1 MLQSYRPRPGRTLRG
16 SHMPPVAS
24 LAAAL
29 LAALALA
36 CGGDPPETTEPFYCP
51 GPGFRCPCA
60 STFGCPSGEVCEAN
74 VCEPPSADAGDDL
87 AEDPPDDVD
96 AGADLID
103 DGADATEDAT
113 DAGSDAT
120 PDADAA
126 PDGETDASDDRGP
139 DAPTCPDDRFDERV
153 GPIDDTNDRATAAVA
168 IEEGVTAELISCPG
182 DADWFS
188 ISPDEHSVIRVDVYA
203 DDPLDM
209 RLWNRAGT
217 QERAVAAAIEGGYR
231 LTYETVPA
239 APYAISIEGGDEA
252 IEYELEY
259 ETTRVACADDAADSG
274 GGDDVREDATA
285 VVSGAVVAAVFC
297 DTDDAERDWYA
308 LDVLAGHVVSAT
320 LSFRDYDPSLSGTT
334 LGLQLFRG
342 SDAGAI
348 LSPVSAGAEVSIET
362 DVLVAGRYYLAV
374 RSVSS
379 GEGAYDL
386 RVLIEPSESCDF
398 DTVHEDDATEVLAAA
413 VPLTFGVDG
422 SVATD
427 LNGLVLCEDDSADVF
442 AFPLDA
448 HQRVTIEVE
457 LNDGAADLRVQAYG
471 EGQSPS
477 SVPLLEREG
486 DVYRTTYS
494 SDEDGLHYVR
504 IEQGAVLR
512 RTFYELRIQRAA
524 CVFDDYERNDTAAEA
539 HSITSRSFE
548 DLAVDFCEG
557 DQVDWYRREAFAHR
571 SHAVRVENVG
581 DEDIAYALFRAP
593 QAMPDAWCE
602 ADTEC
607 APGERC
613 LGQRGCAEPLAPG
626 WVEVSPSSAER
637 RSFDPGDDPGFY
649 YLAVESP
656 SPGAEGSYALRW
668 TDEPATCPA
677 SVADNHSLGDARA
690 LDPATVFPVQASLCR
705 VNAGSA
711 RDDYYE
717 LELAANTR
725 AAVFLSGAAG
735 DLIEVRDCANPGEVL
750 ASSTSGSLVYVA
762 TSAASPELACF
773 LLRGTAARFAEG
785 AHLVDYSMTVGF
797 SDADAECAE
806 DAAEPNNTD
815 ETATPL
821 AAGLVRHG
829 SVLYAGGGR
838 SVCVG
843 DRDAYSLT
851 LGAGDRLRASVFH
864 DAIVGD
870 LGIELRGPCL
880 ASCPALASAA
890 TAASPEVLEYVV
902 EDAGRYVIAVQ
913 RTSGAAH
920 QRYDLA
926 VEVDSGCEPDA
937 FEVNDQ
943 PVLATDFGELGSE
956 ALNLCAVAP
965 EEPDVDWFSTY
976 LAVGDTLTANAFFD
990 VAHGNIDLFVL
1001 FDGAIVAQAVGST
1014 GVEAVSHVAT
1024 VAGTYQLGVAA
1035 RGARDTTYR
1044 LIFDIDTAPCADD
1057 ALEENDGK
1065 AQAVRVVPGYYPDL
1079 VQCPRNE
1086 DWYAFEVGSPSLVHV
1101 AVTSEPAVDTDDFL
1115 VEVYQP
1121 SVLNP
1126 DGLLWLVSTPGRE
1139 PDLLEGFSP
1148 VGAAG
1153 TYYVRVRQR
1162 PGSVNSGPIPY
1173 ELALGVSPQGECP
1186 ADRFEPNDDAASAP
1200 RVDGLGDWAAS
1211 ACDVDWYELTLFAG
1225 QDVSVRLDGA
1235 EPRPTVALLDE
1246 AGTALTAAGESI
1258 FARATTSGRHYLRVT
1273 PATRAEPPLQYEV
1286 SVSLGAAADVCASE
1300 DPGEDDDNRG
1310 TAIRLRDT
1318 VFGQLCDANDF
1329 HRLTPGDGEDVAF
1342 DIVYDATR
1350 GQPTVDIVGASSD
1363 VLASA
1368 MPTGPGF
1375 MAGSF
1380 VWDDAPNAYLQVRRT
1395 DYTGP
1400 YRLSSVAYGVCT
1412 AETAGERNDTIGAAT
1427 EIGTSARLE
1436 AICHAGDRD
1445 FFEPTGA
1452 MGTRIRGLVEVLS
1465 GDVEVTLYDPVG
1477 EPVMISNGGG
1487 DDRPKE
1493 VVWADTSGG
1502 GVYRLGVRSVAEAP
1516 ASYRVRLLPASPSA
1530 CVDSGGNRTYD
1541 SAFPLELGEFTGPL
1555 VCAGEGDWYLTPS
1568 IPVGRTL
1575 RVTVG
1580 HDSDLADLDVELYR
1594 TEADVVAASR
1604 TLDDDEVVEFTQT
1617 TSGPL
1622 RVRVFVDDGSPG
1634 TLYSLTLEQL

>member
-1 MLQSYRPRPGRTLRG
+1 
-16 SHMPPVAS
+16 MPPVAA
-24 LAAAL
+24 LTAAL

-36 CGGDPPETTEPFYCP
+36 CADPPDTSEPYYCP

-60 STFGCPSGEVCEAN
+60 STFGCPGGEVCEAN
-74 VCEPPSADAGDDL
+74 VCVPPSADAGDDL
-87 AEDPPDDVD
+87 GEDPVDDAD
-96 AGADLID
+96 AGTDG
-103 DGADATEDAT
+103 GADIGADVVEDAD
-113 DAGSDAT
+113 DAGGEVDTGSDAQ
-120 PDADAA
+120 PDAE
-126 PDGETDASDDRGP
+126 PDGSSDVGP
-139 DAPTCPDDRFDERV
+139 DAPTCADDRFDERV
-153 GPIDDTNDRATAAVA
+153 GPVDDTNDRATAAVPLA
-168 IEEGVTAELISCPG
+168 EGVTAELIACPG
-182 DADWFS
+182 DPDWFS
-188 ISPDEHSVIRVDVYA
+188 VDPEEHTAIRVDVYTDA
-203 DDPLDM
+203 DLDV

-217 QERAVAAAIEGGYR
+217 QERAVAIPFEGGLR
-231 LTYETVPA
+231 LTYETVTSTPFA
-239 APYAISIEGGDEA
+239 VSIEGAEEA
-252 IEYELEY
+252 VEYELDY
-259 ETTRVACADDAADSG
+259 EATRVACADDAADGG
-274 GGDDVREDATA
+274 GGDDVREDATP
-285 VVSGAVVAAVFC
+285 VVSGSVVAAVLC

-334 LGLQLFRG
+334 LALQLFRG
-342 SDAGAI
+342 SDAGAL
-348 LSPVSAGAEVSIET
+348 LSPVASGAETSIET
-362 DVLVAGRYYLAV
+362 GVLVAGRYYLAV
-374 RSVSS
+374 RSVVS

-386 RVLIEPSESCDF
+386 RVLIEPSATCDF
-398 DTVHEDDATEVLAAA
+398 DTVHEDDATELLAAE
-413 VPLTFGVDG
+413 VPLTFAPDG

-448 HQRVTIEVE
+448 NQRVTIEVE

-477 SVPLLEREG
+477 SVPLVERDG
-486 DVYRTTYS
+486 DVYRTSYS
-494 SDEDGLHYVR
+494 SSQDGLHYVR

-539 HSITSRSFE
+539 HLITQRSFE

-581 DEDIAYALFRAP
+581 DEDIAYALFRAS
-593 QAMPDAWCE
+593 QAMPDAWCDE
-602 ADTEC
+602 DTEC
-607 APGERC
+607 DPGERC

-626 WVEVSPSSAER
+626 WVEVAPGDAER
-637 RSFDPGDDPGFY
+637 RSFDPGDDPGLY
-649 YLAVESP
+649 YLAVESL
-656 SPGAEGSYALRW
+656 SPGAVGSYSLRW
-668 TDEPATCPA
+668 TDEPAVCPPSA
-677 SVADNHSLGDARA
+677 ADNHSSDDARA
-690 LDPATVFPVQASLCR
+690 LDPATVFPVQGSLCR
-705 VNAGSA
+705 ASAGSP

-725 AAVFLSGAAG
+725 AAVFVSAAAG
-735 DLIEVRDCANPGEVL
+735 DLVEVRDCADPTEVL
-750 ASSTSGSLVYVA
+750 ASSTTGALVYVA
-762 TSAASPELACF
+762 TSAAAPELACF
-773 LLRGTAARFAEG
+773 LLRGTAARAGQG
-785 AHLVDYSMTVGF
+785 AHLVDYSLTVGF
-797 SDADAECAE
+797 SDADAECG
-806 DAAEPNNTD
+806 DDSAEPNNTD
-815 ETATPL
+815 DTATPL

-851 LGAGDRLRASVFH
+851 LGAGDRVRASVFH
-864 DAIVGD
+864 DALVGD
-870 LGIELRGPCL
+870 LSIELRGPCL

-890 TAASPEVLEYVV
+890 TSASPEVLEHVV
-902 EDAGRYVIAVQ
+902 EDAGRYVLAVQ
-913 RTSGAAH
+913 RSSGAAH

-926 VEVDSGCEPDA
+926 VEVDSGCEPDP

-956 ALNLCAVAP
+956 ALNLCAVEP
-965 EEPDVDWFSTY
+965 EQPDVDWYSTY

-990 VAHGNIDLFVL
+990 VAHGNIDLYVL
-1001 FDGAIVAQAVGST
+1001 HDGAIVTQATGST

-1035 RGARDTTYR
+1035 RGGRDTTYR

-1057 ALEENDGK
+1057 AFEENDGK
-1065 AQAVRVVPGYYPDL
+1065 AQAVRVIPGYYDGL

-1086 DWYAFEVGSPSLVHV
+1086 DWYAFEVSAPSLVHI
-1101 AVTSEPAVDTDDFL
+1101 AVTSEPAVETDDFL

-1139 PDLLEGFSP
+1139 PDVLEGFSP

-1173 ELALGVSPQGECP
+1173 DLALGVAPQGECP
-1186 ADRFEPNDDAASAP
+1186 ADRFEPNQDIASAP
-1200 RVDGLGDWAAS
+1200 RVDGLGEWTAS

-1225 QDVSVRLDGA
+1225 QDVSVRLGGA
-1235 EPRPTVALLDE
+1235 EPRPTVALHDE
-1246 AGTALTAAGESI
+1246 AGRALTAAGESI
-1258 FARATTSGRHYLRVT
+1258 FARASTSGRHFLRVA
-1273 PATRAEPPLQYEV
+1273 PAPAADPPQQYEV
-1286 SVSLGAAADVCASE
+1286 SVSLGAASDVCSSE

-1368 MPTGPGF
+1368 MPAGPGF

-1427 EIGTSARLE
+1427 EIGTSPRLE

-1445 FFEPTGA
+1445 FFEPAGA

-1477 EPVMISNGGG
+1477 EAVMVSNGGG
-1487 DDRPKE
+1487 ADRPKE

-1604 TLDDDEVVEFTQT
+1604 TLADDEIVEHTQT
-1617 TSGPL
+1617 STGPL

-1634 TLYSLTLEQL
+1634 TFYTLTLEQL